1 MRWHHDGLGPIS
13 PLEFI
18 PIAED
23 TGLIVPM
30 GAWMLEEV
38 CGQAVRWAEELG
50 IEPPPISVNLSPR
63 QVAHAELVPTVA
75 RVLQDHG
82 VPASWLALEIT
93 ENVLISEAESP
104 WNTLQALKKLGVTL
118 MLDDFG
124 TGYSSLTHL
133 RSFNLDYLKIDK
145 SFVDGLGHSQEDT
158 AIEAAVWRLQ
168 RAGESAAT
176 NVTFR
181 SLNQHGFLPQLG

>member
-1 MRWHHDGLGPIS
+1 MRDAVAAMYRGKDRGRVECEPFDDTLRNLVIGRLRLENALRGVVERDELRAYYQPIVSLETGAITGLEALMRWHHDGLGPIS

-63 QVAHAELVPTVA
+63 QVAHAQLVPTAA
-75 RVLQDHG
+75 RARQDQG
-82 VPASWLALEIT
+82 VPASWLALEDT
-93 ENVLISEAESP
+93 QSVQISNAEST
-104 WNTLQALKKLGVTL
+104 WYRRQ
-118 MLDDFG
+118 
-124 TGYSSLTHL
+124 
-133 RSFNLDYLKIDK
+133 
-145 SFVDGLGHSQEDT
+145 
-158 AIEAAVWRLQ
+158 
-168 RAGESAAT
+168 
-176 NVTFR
+176 
-181 SLNQHGFLPQLG
+181 